1 MIEQG
6 AASAVLVYEGVPIR
20 RRDEKLNLTDMWRAA
35 GADDSK
41 RPARWCDLPSVQE
54 FCDHIA
60 GTIGF
65 SDSEVFHVVRGGSE
79 PATYA
84 HWQLGLDNTPV
95 GLIIEAER
103 GRDGGTLAHQLLSI
117 HPRPS

>member
-20 RRDEKLNLTDMWRAA
+20 RRDEKLNLTDMWRSA
-35 GADDSK
+35 GADPSK
-41 RPARWCDLPSVQE
+41 RPAEWARGEGAQFIE
-54 FCDHIA
+54 FIA
-60 GTIGF
+60 ENLNVG
-65 SDSEVFHVVRGGSE
+65 V
-79 PATYA
+79 A
-84 HWQLGLDNTPV
+84 H
-95 GLIIEAER
+95 IIEAER